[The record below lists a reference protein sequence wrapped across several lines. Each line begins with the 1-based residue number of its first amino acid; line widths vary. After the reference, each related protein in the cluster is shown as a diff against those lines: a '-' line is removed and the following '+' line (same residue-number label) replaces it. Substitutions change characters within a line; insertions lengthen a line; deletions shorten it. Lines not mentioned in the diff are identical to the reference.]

1 MKFVFIGHVDHGKS
15 TLGGQIL
22 VKTGNINNRDI
33 KKIKKKAKELKM
45 PSWWLAHILDES
57 EFEKVKGK
65 TYYFHVYSFKYKE
78 KDYEIIDVPGHK
90 EYVNQMI
97 YGASM
102 ADVAVLIL
110 SIRKGEYNDGINGG
124 ESINHTLIARGMG
137 IKSLIVCV
145 NKMDTINW
153 NVEKYNFIVKD
164 FLKFIKKFKFED
176 VIFVP
181 MSAYLG
187 DNIIDRYDHPLV
199 TCSFIEALDGI
210 KIVPKYTRLVKP
222 ENYRVKCELI
232 FWCVNNVIA
241 NGYVCKLHTNDEL
254 FNAKFVEI
262 KNDKYFFITKN
273 NSKGKIVNVVLELN
287 TNEPIHDKIILRD
300 GNQTI
305 AIGILD

>member
-1 MKFVFIGHVDHGKS
+1 M
-15 TLGGQIL
+15 
-22 VKTGNINNRDI
+22 
-33 KKIKKKAKELKM
+33 
-45 PSWWLAHILDES
+45 
-57 EFEKVKGK
+57 
-65 TYYFHVYSFKYKE
+65 
-78 KDYEIIDVPGHK
+78 IDVPGHK

-97 YGASM
+97 HGASF
-102 ADVAVLIL
+102 ANIAVLII
-110 SIRKGEYNDGINGG
+110 SIRKDEYMDGINGG
-124 ESINHTLIARGMG
+124 ESINHLAIARAMG
-137 IKSLIVCV
+137 IESLIVCV
-145 NKMDTINW
+145 NKMDTVEW
-153 NVEKYNFIVKD
+153 DEEKYNFIIQHFCKC
-164 FLKFIKKFKFED
+164 IKKFKFKD
-176 VIFVP
+176 IIFVP
-181 MSAYLG
+181 MSAYFG

-199 TCSFIEALDGI
+199 TCSFIEALDRI

-222 ENYRVKCELI
+222 ENYKVKCKLI